1 MAKSD
6 RGRLLDETLDVFN
19 AAWGP
24 DPVNYRGPTRSSTTP
39 TSCRSRLHRS
49 PSSWAAMSTSAPL
62 EVPMHVC
69 CSGSLDVPTVGCHF
83 SRPWRCWCSEASYG
97 VGLDTPVGGRHRARP
112 VQDGNDRGGNVT
124 FSETPSG
131 DDRTGFSGTLE
142 QILDDIASAA
152 SAGADEL
159 ILDLHLQAG
168 GGTHVRCWTRHSRF
182 GSLCRP
188 DDVEDA
194 SDPVPHHRDPFSDRR
209 LASNTPRWVCYWN

>member
-1 MAKSD
+1 MVTERVRLGTSVMVAGLHQPLQLAKRFATLDQISGGRVAAGLGTGWAVDEFEAVGVAKSD

-19 AAWGP
+19 ATWGP

-112 VQDGNDRGGNVT
+112 VQDGNDRGG
-124 FSETPSG
+124 E
-131 DDRTGFSGTLE
+131 R
-142 QILDDIASAA
+142 
-152 SAGADEL
+152 
-159 ILDLHLQAG
+159 
-168 GGTHVRCWTRHSRF
+168 HV
-182 GSLCRP
+182 L
-188 DDVEDA
+188 
-194 SDPVPHHRDPFSDRR
+194 RDSVRRRSDRLFR
-209 LASNTPRWVCYWN
+209 HTRANSRRHRFRSKCGRR